1 MTQQQSIYCPNSIF
15 DNGVISIGEFKT
27 MNDCMNYPIKDWCIT
42 REEDNKFDAYKRQ
55 GDRLLIVCSWNR
67 TDSQRF
73 VVAIASRNHKIKYFD
88 LNDLPMDLIAK
99 TYEQSLGNDAISI
112 LKQYGITNESKTNKN
127 MKKNTI
133 KLNES
138 QLRKIVTESVKKVL
152 KESLNTSKITE
163 QAMQLLDTY
172 GSFGEESSEQFMEDA
187 MNVLY
192 NFKAKAASIITK
204 INSIANQYSNMDDD
218 IEEPIANI
226 LSDIANI

>member
-1 MTQQQSIYCPNSIF
+1 
-15 DNGVISIGEFKT
+15 

-55 GDRLLIVCSWNR
+55 GDRLLIICSWNR

-127 MKKNTI
+127 MKKNI
-133 KLNES
+133 VKLNEQ
-138 QLRKIVTESVKKVL
+138 QLRQIVAESVKKVL
-152 KESLNTSKITE
+152 KEDDYEDYEVEQCVNDIKPLILKLSQSYTTE
-163 QAMQLLDTY
+163 QI
-172 GSFGEESSEQFMEDA
+172 E
-187 MNVLY
+187 
-192 NFKAKAASIITK
+192 AALEK
-204 INSIANQYSNMDDD
+204 I
-218 IEEPIANI
+218 
-226 LSDIANI
+226 LKLGV

>member
-55 GDRLLIVCSWNR
+55 GDRLLIICSWNR

-127 MKKNTI
+127 MKKNVVR
-133 KLNES
+133 LNEQ
-138 QLRKIVTESVKKVL
+138 QLKKIVAESVKKVL
-152 KESLNTSKITE
+152 KEADDFNKYDYYDNFGDFSEGKAYNRWVRAKQKLGADKMIELLWKASE
-163 QAMQLLDTY
+163 PGRCLELLD
-172 GSFGEESSEQFMEDA
+172 
-187 MNVLY
+187 N
-192 NFKAKAASIITK
+192 
-204 INSIANQYSNMDDD
+204 
-218 IEEPIANI
+218 IERYLGI
-226 LSDIANI
+226 DV